1 MIKVGFIG
9 MGNFGFALA
18 SHLSR
23 CQNPEVELW
32 VYDRNPDVRAQ
43 LQATQTHPR
52 LFPTISLAANLQVAN
67 SLQQLAEN
75 CQIIVLAVV
84 STALEEVLGQL
95 QAHLRP
101 QVVLLSAMKALCV
114 NTGQP
119 LTDTM
124 AQILGNFPYTPAV
137 FAGGT
142 TAAALVG
149 EEYLGATIACGQQQI
164 GQKLQNIFAN
174 PYLRVQLSSDVI
186 GVQYASSL
194 KNVIS
199 VLVGILKGLGFAYG
213 TQTHGLSLLASE
225 CENLALSLG
234 AQKQTFSLASQCW
247 GNDMVMSATSD
258 TRNHHLGVLLGEGQR
273 FSAAVAAM
281 KEQGKTAESAHTL
294 QVLPQIAPLQN
305 YPLLA
310 FLAALAKE
318 KVMAH
323 QVIKIIEQTNQL

>member
-1 MIKVGFIG
+1 M
-9 MGNFGFALA
+9 
-18 SHLSR
+18 
-23 CQNPEVELW
+23 
-32 VYDRNPDVRAQ
+32 
-43 LQATQTHPR
+43 
-52 LFPTISLAANLQVAN
+52 
-67 SLQQLAEN
+67 
-75 CQIIVLAVV
+75 
-84 STALEEVLGQL
+84 
-95 QAHLRP
+95 
-101 QVVLLSAMKALCV
+101 
-114 NTGQP
+114 
-119 LTDTM
+119 
-124 AQILGNFPYTPAV
+124 
-137 FAGGT
+137 
-142 TAAALVG
+142 
-149 EEYLGATIACGQQQI
+149 
-164 GQKLQNIFAN
+164 
-174 PYLRVQLSSDVI
+174 QLSNDVI

-225 CENLALSLG
+225 CEKLALSLG

-294 QVLPQIAPLQN
+294 QVLPQIAPQN